1 MLVVYVDTVAIRKQ
15 IFFQIL
21 WQNLVRYRQRK
32 KKRAEIN
39 EADDGNNQ
47 LCVEV
52 NQ

>member
-1 MLVVYVDTVAIRKQ
+1 MLVVYVHKLVFRKQ
-15 IFFQIL
+15 TSEIP

-47 LCVEV
+47 LCVKV